1 LHCVPECVLTKTIV
15 SVIKGGCRILKGWN
29 LKNSLEFIYLFIWTL
44 INFLFISVTTCQC
57 LLFIFLIIFNLNFGL
72 KFIKHH
78 FHLSFLYS
86 PITSFISYTFNLW
99 FLTRSKHSFIFY
111 PTLSIFANLLLK
123 YTYLL
128 YRHTQIHIDGAEI
141 IW

>member
-1 LHCVPECVLTKTIV
+1 MRSYKNNCQ
-15 SVIKGGCRILKGWN
+15 RNKGWVQN
-29 LKNSLEFIYLFIWTL
+29 FKGVKFKKFVRIYLFIWTL

-111 PTLSIFANLLLK
+111 PTLSTFANLLLK